1 MAYAD
6 LDDVQGL
13 IAKWTVGTTTTPT
26 MTQATAIIN
35 DVSFEI
41 DAALSANGIAV
52 PVTTPAWFVS
62 WLSLANQY
70 GAAAAILKSMFP
82 GATGPD
88 ETPAYAFWESRYQ
101 KALKGI
107 KDGSLIPPG
116 LATNEAT
123 VAASTY
129 FTRNPDTEEDLGDIA
144 EPFFKRSTVL

>member
-13 IAKWTVGTTTTPT
+13 IAKWPVGTTTTPT
-26 MTQATAIIN
+26 IDQATAIIG
-35 DVSFEI
+35 DVSYEI

-52 PVTTPAWFVS
+52 PITTPAWFTG

-82 GATGPD
+82 GQSGPD

-123 VAASTY
+123 VAPSTY
-129 FTRNPDTEEDLGDIA
+129 LTRNPDTEEDLGDIA

>member
-13 IAKWTVGTTTTPT
+13 IAKWPIGTTTTPT

-116 LATNEAT
+116 QANEAT
-123 VAASTY
+123 VAPSTY
-129 FTRNPDTEEDLGDIA
+129 LTRNPDTEEDLGDIA
-144 EPFFKRSTVL
+144 E